1 MIKHFL
7 KIAHAKA
14 EEAVAKSEAAAL
26 DVEDLEVEATPEELV
41 MQSVSSD
48 KDRERTDREMVQP
61 WLKFLWESYRSI
73 LDVLR
78 NNSKLETLYAA
89 AAHRAYNFCVTYKRG
104 PEFRRLCDLIRL
116 HLTNLN
122 RFKDQRDRP
131 DITNPETLNLYLSTR
146 FEQLRYAAELGM
158 YQEAFRTVEDI
169 HTLQALAGRQPH
181 PLTMVAYYTR
191 LQKVFWNSD
200 CQLYHAYAWYKIYS
214 LSRQHNKALKENDL
228 RLMATH
234 CVLAVLSVLPYDRA
248 AVGGVHDP
256 ELVREKQER
265 VSSILGFKDETGN
278 SSAVSRA
285 SLVAELRTKGL
296 LELCVPEVRSIFDL
310 LEGEFDPMGMFTK
323 AEPKI
328 AAIEAL
334 GATMAFTPGFPDQ
347 EAGFEKY
354 SEPLKRLAVLQMVK
368 QLGQIYSSMRL
379 ESLGDLLR
387 LSFKEVEKVVME
399 AVKGGFANVR
409 LDHRNGFVIFER
421 QSSIT
426 AESSVVASLGKVA
439 AGLQIASNML
449 PVSPAAIAARN
460 AERSSTSRLHLS
472 QLEEEHRRCLARRL
486 LIERRKED
494 KENQEKEKEKEENKR
509 RIEQERKRE
518 EEERQRIE
526 AEAERRAQDRIR
538 QDMEEREREETR
550 ALMEAAGKGS
560 QLKDGETVDKAKLQ
574 QEALTAQIKERQEA
588 ARKLQRSMRQL
599 DHYQRAKREAEVP
612 VIKEMYKQQLV
623 DDEQAHG
630 ARTEKFLEDH
640 RSAWERDVAEKK
652 RTSRILA
659 DAEELSQTIVEE
671 RQRLHEEACAARVE
685 RMKAN
690 AAARKSERELARRHA
705 YVEREQEKWY
715 EEKRRQEEE
724 EEERRRAEEEER
736 RKAEEDRRRA
746 EEERRERASAGGSY
760 RPPRRDGG
768 GDGGYRPPGG
778 RDDRRDDRY
787 GPPRG
792 GGGYGRDRYDDRRD
806 DRRDDRYGPPRGGGG
821 YGRDRYDDRRDDRR
835 DRYDDRRDDRRDR
848 YDDRRDDRRDGRYA
862 PPRGGGGSG
871 SYAPPGRR

>member
-1 MIKHFL
+1 MYRGGHGFARPENALKRSEELVGVGQRRAALQALHDVVTSRRHRSWTPASETVVKRYLELCTELRTPRMVKDGLISYKNSTLNTNVQSLDDVIKHFL

-14 EEAVAKSEAAAL
+14 EEAVAKSEASVL
-26 DVEDLEVEATPEELV
+26 EVEDLEVEATPEELV
-41 MQSVSSD
+41 MQSVSGD

-78 NNSKLETLYAA
+78 NNSKLESLYAA
-89 AAHRAYNFCVTYKRG
+89 AAHRAYNFCVMYKRG

-191 LQKVFWNSD
+191 LQKVFWASD

-214 LSRQHNKALKENDL
+214 LSRQHNKALKEGDL

-234 CVLAVLSVLPYDRA
+234 CVLAALSVLPYDRA

-256 ELVREKQER
+256 ELAREKQER
-265 VSSILGFKDETGN
+265 VSSILGFKDETGAA
-278 SSAVSRA
+278 SVVSRA
-285 SLVAELRTKGL
+285 SLISELRTKGL
-296 LELCVPEVRSIFDL
+296 LDLCPPEVRSVFHL
-310 LEGEFDPMGMFTK
+310 LESEFNPMGMYTK
-323 AEPKI
+323 AEPQV
-328 AAIEAL
+328 AAVEAL
-334 GATMAFTPGFPDQ
+334 GAQMVFSSGFPSQ

-368 QLGQIYSSMRL
+368 QLGRIYSSMRL

-409 LDHRNGFVIFER
+409 LDHRNGYVIFER

-426 AESSVVASLGKVA
+426 TDSSVVVSLGKVA
-439 AGLQIASNML
+439 GGLQAAFSML
-449 PVSPAAIAARN
+449 PVSAAAAAARN
-460 AERSSTSRLHLS
+460 AERSATSRLHLS
-472 QLEEEHRRCLARRL
+472 QLEEE
-486 LIERRKED
+486 
-494 KENQEKEKEKEENKR
+494 
-509 RIEQERKRE
+509 ERK
-518 EEERQRIE
+518 RIE
-526 AEAERRAQDRIR
+526 AEAERRAQERIR

-560 QLKDGETVDKAKLQ
+560 ELRDGEVVDKAKLQ
-574 QEALTAQIKERQEA
+574 QEALSAQIKERQEA

-612 VIKEMYKQQLV
+612 VIKTMYKQQLI

-640 RSAWERDVAEKK
+640 RSAWENDVAEKE

-659 DAEELSQTIVEE
+659 DAEALTKSIVEE
-671 RQRLHEEACAARVE
+671 RQRLHEEACEARVE

-690 AAARKSERELARRHA
+690 AAARKSERHMARRFA

-715 EEKRRQEEE
+715 EQKRLQEEE
-724 EEERRRAEEEER
+724 EAERLRAEEEER
-736 RKAEEDRRRA
+736 RKAEEERRRA

-760 RPPRRDGG
+760 RPPRRG
-768 GDGGYRPPGG
+768 GDEGG
-778 RDDRRDDRY
+778 
-787 GPPRG
+787 
-792 GGGYGRDRYDDRRD
+792 
-806 DRRDDRYGPPRGGGG
+806 
-821 YGRDRYDDRRDDRR
+821 
-835 DRYDDRRDDRRDR
+835 
-848 YDDRRDDRRDGRYA
+848 
-862 PPRGGGGSG
+862 
-871 SYAPPGRR
+871 

>member
-14 EEAVAKSEAAAL
+14 EEAVAKSEASVL
-26 DVEDLEVEATPEELV
+26 EVEDLEVEATPEELV
-41 MQSVSSD
+41 MQSVSGD

-78 NNSKLETLYAA
+78 NNSKLESLYAA
-89 AAHRAYNFCVTYKRG
+89 AAHRAYNFCVMYKRG

-191 LQKVFWNSD
+191 LQKVFWASD

-214 LSRQHNKALKENDL
+214 LSRQHNKALKEGDL

-234 CVLAVLSVLPYDRA
+234 CVLAALSVLPYDRA

-256 ELVREKQER
+256 ELAREKQER
-265 VSSILGFKDETGN
+265 VSSILGFKDETGAA
-278 SSAVSRA
+278 SVVSRA
-285 SLVAELRTKGL
+285 SLISELRTKGL
-296 LELCVPEVRSIFDL
+296 LDLCPPEVRSVFHL
-310 LEGEFDPMGMFTK
+310 LESEFNPMGMYTK
-323 AEPKI
+323 AEPQV
-328 AAIEAL
+328 AAVEAL
-334 GATMAFTPGFPDQ
+334 GAQMVFSSGFPSQ

-368 QLGQIYSSMRL
+368 QLGRIYSSMRL
-379 ESLGDLLR
+379 ESLGELLR

-409 LDHRNGFVIFER
+409 LDHRNGYVIFER

-426 AESSVVASLGKVA
+426 TDSSVVVSLGKVA
-439 AGLQIASNML
+439 GGLQAAFSML
-449 PVSPAAIAARN
+449 PVSAAAAAARN
-460 AERSSTSRLHLS
+460 AERSATSRLHLS
-472 QLEEEHRRCLARRL
+472 QLEEEHRRCLARRV

-509 RIEQERKRE
+509 RMEQDRQRE
-518 EEERQRIE
+518 EEERKRIE
-526 AEAERRAQDRIR
+526 AEAERRAQERIR

-560 QLKDGETVDKAKLQ
+560 ELRDGEVVDKAKLQ
-574 QEALTAQIKERQEA
+574 QEALSAQIKERQEA

-612 VIKEMYKQQLV
+612 VIKTMYKQQLI

-640 RSAWERDVAEKK
+640 RSAWENDVAEKE

-659 DAEELSQTIVEE
+659 DAEALTKSIVEE
-671 RQRLHEEACAARVE
+671 RQRLHEEACEARVE

-690 AAARKSERELARRHA
+690 AAARKSERHMARRFA

-715 EEKRRQEEE
+715 EQKRLQEEE
-724 EEERRRAEEEER
+724 EAEHLRAEEEER
-736 RKAEEDRRRA
+736 RKAEEERRRA

-760 RPPRRDGG
+760 RPPRRGGDEGG
-768 GDGGYRPPGG
+768 GYQPPGG
-778 RDDRRDDRY
+778 RGDRRDDRRDDRY

-821 YGRDRYDDRRDDRR
+821 YGRDRYDDRRD
-835 DRYDDRRDDRRDR
+835 
-848 YDDRRDDRRDGRYA
+848 G
-862 PPRGGGGSG
+862 PPRGGGSG

>member
-1 MIKHFL
+1 MYRGGHGFARPENALKRSEELVGVGQRRAALQALHDVVTSRRHRSWTPASETVVKRYLELCTELRTPRMVKDGLISYKNSTLNTNVQSLDDVIKHFL

-14 EEAVAKSEAAAL
+14 EEAVAKSEASVL
-26 DVEDLEVEATPEELV
+26 EVEDLEVEATPEELV
-41 MQSVSSD
+41 MQSVSGD

-78 NNSKLETLYAA
+78 NNSKLESLYAA
-89 AAHRAYNFCVTYKRG
+89 AAHRAYNFCVMYKRG

-191 LQKVFWNSD
+191 LQKVFWASD

-214 LSRQHNKALKENDL
+214 LSRQHNKALKEGDL

-234 CVLAVLSVLPYDRA
+234 CVLAALSVLPYDRA

-256 ELVREKQER
+256 ELAREKQER
-265 VSSILGFKDETGN
+265 VSSILGFKDETGAA
-278 SSAVSRA
+278 SVVSRA
-285 SLVAELRTKGL
+285 SLISELRTKGL
-296 LELCVPEVRSIFDL
+296 LDLCPPEVRSVFHL
-310 LEGEFDPMGMFTK
+310 LESEFNPMGMYTK
-323 AEPKI
+323 AEPQV
-328 AAIEAL
+328 AAVEAL
-334 GATMAFTPGFPDQ
+334 GAQMVFSSGFPSQ

-368 QLGQIYSSMRL
+368 QLGRIYSSMRL

-409 LDHRNGFVIFER
+409 LDHRNGYVIFER

-426 AESSVVASLGKVA
+426 TDSSVVVSLGKVA
-439 AGLQIASNML
+439 GGLQAAFSML
-449 PVSPAAIAARN
+449 PVSAAAAAARN
-460 AERSSTSRLHLS
+460 AERSATSRLHLS
-472 QLEEEHRRCLARRL
+472 QLEEE
-486 LIERRKED
+486 
-494 KENQEKEKEKEENKR
+494 
-509 RIEQERKRE
+509 ERK
-518 EEERQRIE
+518 RIE
-526 AEAERRAQDRIR
+526 AEAERRAQERIR

-560 QLKDGETVDKAKLQ
+560 ELRDGEVVDKAKLQ
-574 QEALTAQIKERQEA
+574 QEALSAQIKERQEA

-612 VIKEMYKQQLV
+612 VIKTMYKQQLI

-640 RSAWERDVAEKK
+640 RSAWENDVAEKE

-659 DAEELSQTIVEE
+659 DAEALTKLIVEE
-671 RQRLHEEACAARVE
+671 RQRLHEEACEARVE

-690 AAARKSERELARRHA
+690 AAARKSERHMARRFA

-715 EEKRRQEEE
+715 EQKRLQEEE
-724 EEERRRAEEEER
+724 EAERLRAEEEER
-736 RKAEEDRRRA
+736 RKAEEERRRA

-760 RPPRRDGG
+760 RPPRRG
-768 GDGGYRPPGG
+768 GDEGG
-778 RDDRRDDRY
+778 
-787 GPPRG
+787 
-792 GGGYGRDRYDDRRD
+792 
-806 DRRDDRYGPPRGGGG
+806 
-821 YGRDRYDDRRDDRR
+821 
-835 DRYDDRRDDRRDR
+835 
-848 YDDRRDDRRDGRYA
+848 
-862 PPRGGGGSG
+862 
-871 SYAPPGRR
+871 

>member
-1 MIKHFL
+1 MYRGGHGFARPENALKRSEELVGVGRRRAALQALHDVVTSRRHRSWTPASETVVKRYLELCTELRTPRMVKDGLISYKNSTLNTNVQSLDDVIKHFL

-14 EEAVAKSEAAAL
+14 EEAVAKSEASVL
-26 DVEDLEVEATPEELV
+26 EEEDLEVEATPEELV
-41 MQSVSSD
+41 MQSVSGD

-78 NNSKLETLYAA
+78 NNSKLESLYAA
-89 AAHRAYNFCVTYKRG
+89 AAHRAYNFCVMYKRG

-191 LQKVFWNSD
+191 LQKVFWASD

-214 LSRQHNKALKENDL
+214 LSRQHNKALKEGDL

-234 CVLAVLSVLPYDRA
+234 CVLAALSVLPYDRA

-256 ELVREKQER
+256 ELAREKQER
-265 VSSILGFKDETGN
+265 VSSILGFKDETGAA
-278 SSAVSRA
+278 SVVSRA
-285 SLVAELRTKGL
+285 LLISELRTKGL
-296 LELCVPEVRSIFDL
+296 LDLCPPEVRSVFHL
-310 LEGEFDPMGMFTK
+310 LESEFNPMGMYTK
-323 AEPKI
+323 AEPQV
-328 AAIEAL
+328 AAVEAL
-334 GATMAFTPGFPDQ
+334 GAQMVFSSGFPSQ

-354 SEPLKRLAVLQMVK
+354 LEPLKRLAVLQMVK
-368 QLGQIYSSMRL
+368 QLGRIYSSMRL

-409 LDHRNGFVIFER
+409 LDHRNGYVIFER

-426 AESSVVASLGKVA
+426 TDSSVVVSLGKVA
-439 AGLQIASNML
+439 GGLQAAFSML
-449 PVSPAAIAARN
+449 PVSAAAAAARN
-460 AERSSTSRLHLS
+460 AERSATSRLHLS
-472 QLEEEHRRCLARRL
+472 QLEEE
-486 LIERRKED
+486 
-494 KENQEKEKEKEENKR
+494 
-509 RIEQERKRE
+509 ERK
-518 EEERQRIE
+518 RIE
-526 AEAERRAQDRIR
+526 AEAERRAQERIR

-560 QLKDGETVDKAKLQ
+560 ELRDGEVVDKAKLQ
-574 QEALTAQIKERQEA
+574 QEALSAQIKERQEA

-612 VIKEMYKQQLV
+612 VIKTMYKQQLI

-640 RSAWERDVAEKK
+640 RSAWENDVAEKE

-659 DAEELSQTIVEE
+659 DAEALTKSIVEE
-671 RQRLHEEACAARVE
+671 RQRLHEEACEARVE

-690 AAARKSERELARRHA
+690 AAARKSERHMARRFA

-715 EEKRRQEEE
+715 EQKRLQEEE
-724 EEERRRAEEEER
+724 EAERLRAEEEER
-736 RKAEEDRRRA
+736 RKAEEERRRA

-760 RPPRRDGG
+760 RPPRRG
-768 GDGGYRPPGG
+768 GDEGG
-778 RDDRRDDRY
+778 
-787 GPPRG
+787 
-792 GGGYGRDRYDDRRD
+792 
-806 DRRDDRYGPPRGGGG
+806 
-821 YGRDRYDDRRDDRR
+821 
-835 DRYDDRRDDRRDR
+835 
-848 YDDRRDDRRDGRYA
+848 
-862 PPRGGGGSG
+862 
-871 SYAPPGRR
+871 